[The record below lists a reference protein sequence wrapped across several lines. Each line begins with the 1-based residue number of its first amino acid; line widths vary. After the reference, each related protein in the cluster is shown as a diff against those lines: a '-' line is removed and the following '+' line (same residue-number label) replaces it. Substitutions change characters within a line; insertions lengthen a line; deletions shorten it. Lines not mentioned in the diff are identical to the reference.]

1 MGRERSSPHA
11 DQTGFGDFFEDLFFR
26 KIARFYQAVAAVD
39 RVDPNIAFGADR
51 DRGTANAARIRSCI
65 DGHYRTRYRSV
76 NVRRDESCGRAD
88 HLADPHRVSFFDAG
102 RRRGA
107 DMLRQRHD
115 GDFRQREIGDC
126 LGFADFIFRRVN
138 TAFAESF

>member
-65 DGHYRTRYRSV
+65 DGHYRT
-76 NVRRDESCGRAD
+76 
-88 HLADPHRVSFFDAG
+88 LADQHRVSFFDAG